1 MKCLLFISVL
11 SVNVLILCGCS
22 TKDDVI
28 LATPSDHKETLV
40 SSNNGTEQTTSAVEL
55 ENRFKGCK
63 AHW

>member
-1 MKCLLFISVL
+1 MKALLIVSVL
-11 SVNVLILCGCS
+11 ITSLFFCGCS

-28 LATPSDHKETLV
+28 LAAPSDRNEATLV
-40 SSNNGTEQTTSAVEL
+40 SSNNGTEQAASAVEL